1 MAQKNKIVWY
11 SALLM
16 TITTV
21 ILVSKLQLLHVYT
34 LLELQVKFAIL
45 FNFKFR
51 DSLSFKI
58 STVALIILPFEQH
71 TILTRGSL
79 QHPGDKV
86 REVVASLYRDGLK
99 IGYHLRKAARVKM
112 IEYLRKS
119 TSIIF
124 IFQKHSL

>member
-51 DSLSFKI
+51 DSLSFK
-58 STVALIILPFEQH
+58 ALNLGVKRAP
-71 TILTRGSL
+71 TR
-79 QHPGDKV
+79 
-86 REVVASLYRDGLK
+86 ADG
-99 IGYHLRKAARVKM
+99 A
-112 IEYLRKS
+112 
-119 TSIIF
+119 
-124 IFQKHSL
+124 